1 MAEPPDAQRPE
12 RESSA
17 APAGETVRGFSFPL
31 GIPLLLYPVLFW
43 LGGRPGAVGLLAL
56 AALALCALTA
66 LWQTLSEKAYAV
78 IHAGDPTLNRLT
90 WRLNWLLFFVLPALA
105 LFGWALWRRG
115 QANP

>member
-1 MAEPPDAQRPE
+1 MAEPPDAPRPE
-12 RESSA
+12 NESSA

-43 LGGRPGAVGLLAL
+43 LSGRPGAVGLIAL

-66 LWQTLSEKAYAV
+66 LWQMLSEKAFAE
-78 IHAGDPTLNRLT
+78 IHAGDPTQNRLT
-90 WRLNWLLFFVLPALA
+90 WRLNWLLFFVLPALLLLA
-105 LFGWALWRRG
+105 WALGKRV

>member
-1 MAEPPDAQRPE
+1 MAEPSDPPRAE

-17 APAGETVRGFSFPL
+17 APAGDPGRGFSFPL

-43 LGGRPGAVGLLAL
+43 LSGRLGAVGLIAL

-66 LWQTLSEKAYAV
+66 LWQLLSEKAFAV

-105 LFGWALWRRG
+105 LFGWALWRRA